1 MNPQYKRK
9 GKTRAEILKENP
21 DAFKKLS
28 KKEVKELRKNKKE
41 LSTFAMK
48 GLKQKLKDL
57 SIDDIAKIA
66 EALDRIEKKID
77 LALNISRPQYTDIK
91 GYPAKS
97 LKEKIS
103 FFWTKGNSE

>member
-1 MNPQYKRK
+1 MNPRYKRK

-21 DAFKKLS
+21 NAFKK
-28 KKEVKELRKNKKE
+28 NKK
-41 LSTFAMK
+41 T
-48 GLKQKLKDL
+48 KDL
-57 SIDDIAKIA
+57 SIEDVTKIA

>member
-21 DAFKKLS
+21 DAFKK
-28 KKEVKELRKNKKE
+28 NKKTE
-41 LSTFAMK
+41 
-48 GLKQKLKDL
+48 QL
-57 SIDDIAKIA
+57 SIEDMAKIA

-77 LALNISRPQYTDIK
+77 LALNISRPQYADVK

-103 FFWTKGNSE
+103 FFWTKGNAE

>member
-1 MNPQYKRK
+1 MNNK
-9 GKTRAEILKENP
+9 
-21 DAFKKLS
+21 S
-28 KKEVKELRKNKKE
+28 KKN
-41 LSTFAMK
+41 LSPE
-48 GLKQKLKDL
+48 
-57 SIDDIAKIA
+57 DIVKIA

>member
-1 MNPQYKRK
+1 MSNPQYKRK

-21 DAFKKLS
+21 NAFKK
-28 KKEVKELRKNKKE
+28 NKK
-41 LSTFAMK
+41 T
-48 GLKQKLKDL
+48 KDL
-57 SIDDIAKIA
+57 SIEDVTKIA